1 MNHRHLILFVLC
13 LPSLYGCSL
22 SSVAT
27 QTFYSSDITQA
38 ENYVR
43 QGKPSQAAQI
53 YQRLAQ
59 KNTSQQN
66 QFRLLAADAFIQAG
80 NTDQGA
86 IYVRMISSKSL
97 TKQQRN
103 HLKLLQAQ
111 LDLNAGYAEMA
122 LSQLLSMQVAA
133 LDNPTRIAYYKSL
146 AFAYSLT
153 DKPLKS
159 TQALI
164 NLDPYLY
171 RAADLHTHYR
181 NILETLDSVSAQ
193 NLYVK
198 QPLGANRLSGWMAL
212 ARLFKLHH
220 GNLNQSLANWR
231 KLYPYHPA
239 NSDFLLVYEKEY
251 KAAAVERQPSMIA
264 VFLPRSG
271 PYANAARVI
280 KTGFNR
286 AYELAKQSGQ
296 AKAVVRFYDTESGSL
311 SNLYQQAI
319 TDGAQLIVGPLDK
332 NNIKHLVNSVELS
345 VPVLALNHVE
355 GLMAQPNLYQ
365 FGLSPID
372 DAQQIAYKAQRDGY
386 QNAALLVPKTRKGN
400 RIADYLTQHWQ
411 RLGGDIQHI
420 VAYQPAETDFNKVI
434 NRLLSENNAEVDVL
448 FMNAYAKQAS
458 SLNPQLHFNR
468 ASANL
473 PVYATP
479 QIYLGTVNSRRDK
492 DLNGITF
499 CDVPWIFERV
509 YAGVL
514 TKTAMQSSWSELPP
528 SYLRLLP
535 LGIDA
540 YNLTNHLTELS
551 HSNYVGATGKL
562 SLNDD
567 NRIIRE
573 LFCAK
578 FVNGVPELINYTSES
593 GAPELQ
599 PLPFIEAIESNSLE
613 QPIEAFENVPTFN
626 PVVPGAQIPDA
637 QIPVHRSEIITPETT
652 PEQAD
657 VTAPQYN
664 Q

>member
-1 MNHRHLILFVLC
+1 MNHRHLILFILC
-13 LPSLYGCSL
+13 LPLLYGCSL

-43 QGKPSQAAQI
+43 QGKHSQAAQI

-59 KNTSQQN
+59 KQTPQQN

-80 NTDQGA
+80 NIDQGA
-86 IYVRMISSKSL
+86 VYVQLINNNLL

-122 LSQLLSMQVAA
+122 LSQLLSMQIAA
-133 LDNPTRIAYYKSL
+133 LDNPSRIAYYKSL
-146 AFAYSLT
+146 AFAYTLT
-153 DKPLKS
+153 NKPLRS

-164 NLDPYLY
+164 NIDPYLH
-171 RAADLHTHYR
+171 RTADLHKHYR
-181 NILETLDSVSAQ
+181 TILETLNSVSAHD
-193 NLYVK
+193 LHIK
-198 QPLGANRLSGWMAL
+198 QPLGAKKLSGWMAL

-220 GNLNQSLANWR
+220 VNINQSLSKWR

-239 NSDFLLVYEKEY
+239 NSDFLLTYQKEY
-251 KAAAVERQPSMIA
+251 QAAAVKRQPSTIA

-271 PYANAARVI
+271 RYANAARVI

-286 AYELAKQSGQ
+286 AYELARQSGQ
-296 AKAVVRFYDTESGSL
+296 AKAAVRFYDTESGSL
-311 SNLYQQAI
+311 ANLYQQAM

-332 NNIKHLVNSVELS
+332 NNIKLLVNNVELS
-345 VPVLALNHVE
+345 VPVIALNHVE
-355 GLMAQPNLYQ
+355 RLNHPNLYQ

-386 QNAALLVPKTRKGN
+386 QNAALLIPKTRKGD

-411 RLGGDIQHI
+411 RLGGDINHI
-420 VAYQPAETDFNKVI
+420 AAYDRAETDFNKVI
-434 NRLLSENNAEVDVL
+434 QRLLSGNNAEVDVI
-448 FMNAYAKQAS
+448 FVNAYAKQAS
-458 SLNPQLHFNR
+458 SLNPQLQFNH
-468 ASANL
+468 ASADL
-473 PVYATP
+473 PVYATS
-479 QIYLGTVNSRRDK
+479 QVYLGSVNSRRDK

-499 CDVPWIFERV
+499 CDVPWVFERV

-540 YNLTNHLTELS
+540 YNLTNHITELS
-551 HSNYVGATGKL
+551 YSSYVGATGKL
-562 SLNDD
+562 SLDDD
-567 NRIIRE
+567 NRVMRE

-578 FVNGVPELINYTSES
+578 FVNGIPELINYTSET

-599 PLPFIEAIESNSLE
+599 PLPFVEAIEEVIEPTESLE
-613 QPIEAFENVPTFN
+613 EVTIPAPKKI
-626 PVVPGAQIPDA
+626 VPGAQIPDA
-637 QIPVHRSEIITPETT
+637 QIPVHRSKIIE
-652 PEQAD
+652 PEQPD